1 MALWRLCAS
10 ALLGIGLLGELFLT
24 PAGAQQTAPRPEQLL
39 AAAIH
44 ASDLAQVNPGGW
56 WDDVPEFND
65 RLEPDANAE
74 TLVIAHV
81 FGRPDDGP
89 AEVATSLRVY
99 AKSAAAADQ
108 FGAALAADKQDYGEI
123 VDGPKV
129 GEQSRYLHQA
139 ADSQHE
145 GGIALRFQFGRYLVR
160 IDVGGD
166 ASTMAPDDL
175 AALGK
180 LVLDRLSQID
190 AGKLAAPA
198 LPDLAKALPPADDAF
213 TPAIGTATFAPQAW
227 AWIWSSQNSALVVSA
242 RLRGLLTQT
251 VKDERPVMRRYGVA
265 AIPNNIAEVAVMPFR
280 TADAAGRYL
289 TEAKR
294 EDPRRA
300 AITNNE
306 GDIDISPPIPD
317 VSPAYRADI
326 RVGRYVAEVTC
337 FAPFAPTSS
346 ACDAAVK
353 ALAERAKK
361 LLPAP

>member
-1 MALWRLCAS
+1 MMLSWRHRAAA
-10 ALLGIGLLGELFLT
+10 ALLGFLGGSLLT
-24 PAGAQQTAPRPEQLL
+24 PAAYSQVSTTPEQLL

-44 ASDLAQVNPGGW
+44 AGDLDGVDPGGW

-65 RLEPDANAE
+65 RLETDASAD
-74 TLVIAHV
+74 TFVIAHV

-89 AEVATSLRVY
+89 AEIATSLRLY
-99 AKSAAAADQ
+99 AKPAAAADQ
-108 FGAALAADKQDYGEI
+108 FDASLATDKQDYGET

-145 GGIALRFQFGRYLVR
+145 GGLALRFRFGRYLVR

-166 ASTMAPDDL
+166 ASTMVPGRL

-180 LVLDRLSQID
+180 IVVDRLGQID
-190 AGKLAAPA
+190 AGKLTAPA

-213 TPAIGTATFAPQAW
+213 TPVMGTATFASQSL
-227 AWIWSSQNSALVVSA
+227 AWIWSSRTSTLVVSS
-242 RLRGLLTQT
+242 RLRELLTNIG
-251 VKDERPVMRRYGVA
+251 DERPVMRRYGVA
-265 AIPNNIAEVAVMPFR
+265 ANSSNVAEVDLMPFR
-280 TADAAGRYL
+280 SADAAGRYL
-289 TEAKR
+289 AEAKR
-294 EDPRRA
+294 EDARRA
-300 AITNNE
+300 AITSNE

-326 RVGRYVAEVTC
+326 RSGRYVAEVTC
-337 FAPFAPTSS
+337 FAPFAPTSA

-361 LLPAP
+361 LLPAN